1 MIWPETGAR
10 IVAWDRRVWVSD
22 KGALGFGYEVLK
34 ANLTK
39 SVPDVGGVSDVKL

>member
-1 MIWPETGAR
+1 MIRFDADDG
-10 IVAWDRRVWVSD
+10 RVWVSD

-39 SVPDVGGVSDVKL
+39 TMPDAGGVSDVKL